1 MSRNYP
7 KNQFQLFDYLPQ
19 DTIVIAATNQLD
31 MIDEALLRRFDLKV
45 KLEQPNKSQIKELI
59 TKTLKKSPFKVKYK
73 KDLNNIVTL
82 GYGKSFYLIQK
93 SLINA
98 IKRSLFN
105 LKNDKQDFFINIP
118 LWKKLLSEK
127 N

>member
-1 MSRNYP
+1 MKRVVNTIL
-7 KNQFQLFDYLPQ
+7 QLFDYLPQ

>member
-93 SLINA
+93 SYN
-98 IKRSLFN
+98 KRY
-105 LKNDKQDFFINIP
+105 
-118 LWKKLLSEK
+118 
-127 N
+127 

>member
-1 MSRNYP
+1 MKRVVNTIL
-7 KNQFQLFDYLPQ
+7 QLFDYLPQ

-73 KDLNNIVTL
+73 KDLNDIVTL